1 VRGLF
6 TTLKKIFFWNYA
18 RNTWQWDLLCVVI
31 LIFIFLTPK
40 SWFSSSERAQ
50 IMVHPSPVQRTLV
63 FSREVIGN
71 EEDKARIEQQVKALT
86 GRTDAEVLAV
96 RKIPGPDGRTVSFE
110 VDIR

>member
-6 TTLKKIFFWNYA
+6 TTFKKIFFWNYA

-40 SWFSSSERAQ
+40 SWFSGGELPLQ
-50 IMVHPSPVQRTLV
+50 TVHQSAVAKTLIL
-63 FSREVIGN
+63 SREDVGN
-71 EEDKARIEQQVKALT
+71 EEDKVEIGRRIEALT
-86 GRTDAEVLAV
+86 GRKNVEVLAV
-96 RKIPGPDGRTVSFE
+96 RPVPDPGGKTRSFE

>member
-40 SWFSSSERAQ
+40 SWFSGGERAQ
-50 IMVHPSPVQRTLV
+50 SMVHQSPVQRTLV
-63 FSREVIGN
+63 LRPEVVGN
-71 EEDKARIEQQVKALT
+71 EEDIKSDVASYSLNT
-86 GRTDAEVLAV
+86 N
-96 RKIPGPDGRTVSFE
+96 VSGKLKSNSFTLQ
-110 VDIR
+110 